1 MLLLSKRQTMWP
13 KSCDEH
19 VCIHGFFCTVY
30 IDRSIVKRWN
40 MWPSLRSQYNCIFYI
55 NHVPSQ
61 CMMYPHSGVQE
72 LYLLWGR
79 RENSTT
85 TPAHLNIVLF
95 CPDPA
100 KPTRIE
106 CDHNLM
112 RVSQSWKWQTIKVV
126 PLFASL
132 MLNAH
137 EGTIVYNLDSQ
148 CTWRLPL
155 FATLMPNAHPSWR

>member
-40 MWPSLRSQYNCIFYI
+40 MWPSLRSQYNCIFCI

-61 CMMYPHSGVQE
+61 CMMYPPSGVQE
-72 LYLLWGR
+72 LYLLWGC

-100 KPTRIE
+100 KPKQKNQQELSVIITLWE
-106 CDHNLM
+106 PVSHKSGVFVCNLDA
-112 RVSQSWKWQTIKVV
+112 QCTWIL

-137 EGTIVYNLDSQ
+137 
-148 CTWRLPL
+148 
-155 FATLMPNAHPSWR
+155 PSWR